1 MQKKKKKKKNYKR
14 FFASYIIGAE
24 NVGIK
29 CLC

>member
-1 MQKKKKKKKNYKR
+1 MQKKKKKKNYKR